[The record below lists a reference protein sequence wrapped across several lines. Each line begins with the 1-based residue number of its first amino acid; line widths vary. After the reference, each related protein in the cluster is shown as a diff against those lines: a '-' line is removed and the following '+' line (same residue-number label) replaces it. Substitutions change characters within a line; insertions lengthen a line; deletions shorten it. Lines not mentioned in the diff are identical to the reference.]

1 MIIRQVW
8 FRSYNLQHAQ
18 GVSITQHYS
27 VFSRVHCRPHTW
39 WHYPLVTLWPAMNIV
54 TSQAQRLN
62 SQSQFFLAA
71 IWNII
76 QRGISLRKK
85 TLSIAHKA
93 IRSFWDPFFSKH
105 FPTFYSSAFLSV
117 GIGGNQGVLIVWA
130 LSVWLWLIMRGISAN
145 CTNITTYT
153 NQQTPISPSGK
164 VKSKS
169 KCRMQTPAGSLSG
182 GIKSKS
188 GDA

>member
-1 MIIRQVW
+1 MIYELNRFLPNVLLLPVMIIRQVW

-93 IRSFWDPFFSKH
+93 IRSFWDPFFSK
-105 FPTFYSSAFLSV
+105 TFSNILLFS
-117 GIGGNQGVLIVWA
+117 
-130 LSVWLWLIMRGISAN
+130 ISE
-145 CTNITTYT
+145 CWHW
-153 NQQTPISPSGK
+153 
-164 VKSKS
+164 
-169 KCRMQTPAGSLSG
+169 R
-182 GIKSKS
+182 
-188 GDA
+188 